1 MIKIE
6 FMICSD
12 QHQLRAEKEAAKART
27 KLIQQL
33 EDRLNF
39 HIVTVAI
46 DMISMWKWFTSNFWV
61 PHFKSFT
68 MPFILIISGVPLA
81 SLGCCRSLLEGKHD
95 DLWRAHGGCRVNHH
109 ASGAT
114 VDPWGSQWTG
124 GSSWRSLC
132 DPHGQ
137 LSRCRDSWGEC

>member
-39 HIVTVAI
+39 HIDIVTVANWYDI
-46 DMISMWKWFTSNFWV
+46 YVEMVHIKFLG
-61 PHFKSFT
+61 P
-68 MPFILIISGVPLA
+68 PF
-81 SLGCCRSLLEGKHD
+81 
-95 DLWRAHGGCRVNHH
+95 
-109 ASGAT
+109 
-114 VDPWGSQWTG
+114 
-124 GSSWRSLC
+124 
-132 DPHGQ
+132 
-137 LSRCRDSWGEC
+137 